1 MVERPTKRRSKGRS
15 MTRLQKVKMAALML
29 CVSLTG
35 MGCQTVGGGTKSV
48 TCEAIKHV
56 YLSRKDTA
64 ETIRQIVGNNGALA
78 SICGAPPPYK
88 KIKK

>member
-1 MVERPTKRRSKGRS
+1 
-15 MTRLQKVKMAALML
+15 ML
-29 CVSLTG
+29 CVSLTA

-48 TCEAIKHV
+48 TCETIKHV

-64 ETIRQIVGNNGALA
+64 ETIRQTVGNNGALS
-78 SICGAPPPYK
+78 SICGAPLPYK